1 MQAESSQHKNFGQP
15 VVSASSV
22 PQEADDRPITPA
34 QAAARFNILEY
45 MLRNACAD
53 GQLEHLRVVNSLWL
67 AAAAV
72 AEFVRSCRAKKGRF
86 GAVTFSSGASSTSA
100 LLLARMTLSSSV
112 ETSGARSPSSANVAL
127 KMCAPCVDDVSGTAA
142 TRTMSHQALTHDAF
156 FLEETRRATRPVPVA
171 RRALENDV
179 VVFVPCWP
187 TWPDS

>member
-34 QAAARFNILEY
+34 QPAARFNILEY
-45 MLRNACAD
+45 VLRNACAD

-100 LLLARMTLSSSV
+100 LP
-112 ETSGARSPSSANVAL
+112 E
-127 KMCAPCVDDVSGTAA
+127 
-142 TRTMSHQALTHDAF
+142 
-156 FLEETRRATRPVPVA
+156 
-171 RRALENDV
+171 
-179 VVFVPCWP
+179 
-187 TWPDS
+187 